1 MVMSTV
7 SATRSTSHF
16 FGGAKIQ
23 GAARRAESGAV
34 GATTNVGA
42 MQCQES
48 TAPLHRSLGGAC
60 ASTTISDG
68 AAPWNA
74 NRSGLE
80 NASLETITPTRAPAS
95 STQRFSTGLRGNCFV
110 DGLI

>member
-1 MVMSTV
+1 MSTV

-23 GAARRAESGAV
+23 GAAPRAESGAV

-80 NASLETITPTRAPAS
+80 NASLQEASLQLWFAIAQSGKGPFLYRMAPPD
-95 STQRFSTGLRGNCFV
+95 QL
-110 DGLI
+110 